1 MTPVSSYAQ
10 TMMTHTLRV
19 TRNVCALTALSCVLS
34 CVLASHA
41 LASAPS
47 EEKPAAPA
55 MPTHKVAQSASIDR
69 VIQTVYANSP
79 LNAAVLRKVL
89 ADANPKVITGNPQQ
103 RVKAGT
109 TIMVPDHGHVVKHIL
124 TPHMAA
130 APETQESG
138 PSASESSTRRQWVRF
153 P

>member
-1 MTPVSSYAQ
+1 MTHASSYAQ
-10 TMMTHTLRV
+10 TMMTQTLQM
-19 TRNVCALTALSCVLS
+19 TRKVCTLAALSC
-34 CVLASHA
+34 A
-41 LASAPS
+41 LASSALASVSP
-47 EEKPAAPA
+47 EEKPATAT
-55 MPTHKVAQSASIDR
+55 MPTYTVAQSTPIDR

-109 TIMVPDHGHVVKHIL
+109 TLMVPDHGHVVKNIL
-124 TPHMAA
+124 APHVAA
-130 APETQESG
+130 APETQEAG
-138 PSASESSTRRQWVRF
+138 PSASEPSARRQWVRF

>member
-1 MTPVSSYAQ
+1 MTHASHDAQ
-10 TMMTHTLRV
+10 TTMKQTLKI
-19 TRNVCALTALSCVLS
+19 TRQVCTFAALSCVLNFS
-34 CVLASHA
+34 A
-41 LASAPS
+41 LAAVSTD
-47 EEKPAAPA
+47 EKPASSA
-55 MPTHKVAQSASIDR
+55 MPTHKVAQSTSIDR

-109 TIMVPDHGHVVKHIL
+109 TIMVPDHGHLVKNIL
-124 TPHMAA
+124 MPHMAA
-130 APETQESG
+130 VPEPQEPG
-138 PSASESSTRRQWVRF
+138 PSASESSARRQWVRF

>member
-1 MTPVSSYAQ
+1 MTHASSFAQ
-10 TMMTHTLRV
+10 TMKIQTLQMTRKVCTL
-19 TRNVCALTALSCVLS
+19 AALSC
-34 CVLASHA
+34 A
-41 LASAPS
+41 LASSALASVSP
-47 EEKPAAPA
+47 EEKPAMAA
-55 MPTHKVAQSASIDR
+55 LPTYKVAQSTTIDR

-109 TIMVPDHGHVVKHIL
+109 TLMVPDHGHVVKNIL
-124 TPHMAA
+124 APHVAA
-130 APETQESG
+130 APETQEAG
-138 PSASESSTRRQWVRF
+138 PSASEPSARRQWVRF